1 MPAPQ
6 DFPAADFADVLT
18 ANKQFAATFGSPEL
32 SGVARKGLAIIT
44 CMDSRIDPL
53 AIVGMNAGDVKI
65 LRNAGARVTDDVLR
79 TLVLATHLLGVNRVL
94 VMPHTNCKMASAT
107 EEQIHQ
113 QIQDDYGTDTRS
125 FEFRVVEDQLETLGT
140 DVQRI
145 RSLPLMP
152 PGVVVGG
159 ALYHVESGVL
169 EPIDC

>member
-1 MPAPQ
+1 MTQ
-6 DFPAADFADVLT
+6 FPADAFGDVLA
-18 ANKQFAATFGSPEL
+18 ANREFAAAFQDQHLTGSAAREL
-32 SGVARKGLAIIT
+32 AVVT
-44 CMDSRIDPL
+44 CMDSRINPL
-53 AIVGMNAGDVKI
+53 DLLGMKAGDVKI
-65 LRNAGARVTDDVLR
+65 LRNAGARVTDDVAR
-79 TLVLATHLLGVNRVL
+79 TLLLAAYLLNVRRVL

-125 FEFRVVEDQLETLGT
+125 FEFRVVEDQLDALHT

-152 PGVVVGG
+152 AGVVVGG
-159 ALYHVESGVL
+159 ALYHVETGVL